1 MIPQELKIFRR
12 LEGGKSQKE
21 VLASCT
27 IGLSTVSDL
36 KGQKN
41 QLVLYLAS
49 TENVNQHS
57 YTGCLQ
63 FIAVCCEVKP
73 KSGPVTVEKAEFFF
87 YDEMSVTEKCTFS
100 EDNNKKITVRT

>member
-36 KGQKN
+36 KG
-41 QLVLYLAS
+41 
-49 TENVNQHS
+49 
-57 YTGCLQ
+57 
-63 FIAVCCEVKP
+63 
-73 KSGPVTVEKAEFFF
+73 
-87 YDEMSVTEKCTFS
+87 
-100 EDNNKKITVRT
+100 